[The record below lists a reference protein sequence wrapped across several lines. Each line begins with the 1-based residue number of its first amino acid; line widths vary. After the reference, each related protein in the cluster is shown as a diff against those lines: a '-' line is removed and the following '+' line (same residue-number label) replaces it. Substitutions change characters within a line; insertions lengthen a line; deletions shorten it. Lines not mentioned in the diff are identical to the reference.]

1 MHGKPLSEANLSILE
16 KGYLAPPASPIPGG
30 DAPIPVSAS
39 MDWRFLCQECDFNSD
54 LSEGELQELVNFI
67 GVEAI
72 LSTDSQVEAA
82 LESQAAL
89 YGGDSAAV
97 GSPKDT
103 VHSPG
108 GDSAAVGSPKD
119 MVHSPFGR
127 KQLVSQA
134 YFADSESER
143 DIDSQSIE
151 PGPGP
156 YAMVVWLPGVALEPI
171 DTVEADN
178 SEAVSL
184 TAFEAASELEA
195 GGTQIRRWYSGWRH
209 SNGLLAALKSTRT
222 LMATLKWTLAALKS
236 TLMALRLRWMRK
248 SRPFSVSQRLW
259 RRSMRGFQS
268 LALRS
273 STSARRPPTRR
284 AQVLATSAR
293 PRILA
298 RSARIA
304 RPR

>member
-119 MVHSPFGR
+119 MEHSPFGR

-134 YFADSESER
+134 YFADSES
-143 DIDSQSIE
+143 
-151 PGPGP
+151 
-156 YAMVVWLPGVALEPI
+156 
-171 DTVEADN
+171 
-178 SEAVSL
+178 
-184 TAFEAASELEA
+184 
-195 GGTQIRRWYSGWRH
+195 
-209 SNGLLAALKSTRT
+209 
-222 LMATLKWTLAALKS
+222 
-236 TLMALRLRWMRK
+236 
-248 SRPFSVSQRLW
+248 
-259 RRSMRGFQS
+259 
-268 LALRS
+268 
-273 STSARRPPTRR
+273 
-284 AQVLATSAR
+284 
-293 PRILA
+293 
-298 RSARIA
+298 
-304 RPR
+304 

>member
-30 DAPIPVSAS
+30 GAPIPVYTAS
-39 MDWRFLCQECDFNSD
+39 EDWRFLCQECDFNSD

-89 YGGDSAAV
+89 YSGDSAAV

-119 MVHSPFGR
+119 MEHSPFGR

-195 GGTQIRRWYSGWRH
+195 GGTQIDTGGTQAGDTQMGFGGTQIDADPDGDTEMDAGGTEIDADGAETAGGCGSRVH
-209 SNGLLAALKSTRT
+209 SR
-222 LMATLKWTLAALKS
+222 
-236 TLMALRLRWMRK
+236 
-248 SRPFSVSQRLW
+248 
-259 RRSMRGFQS
+259 
-268 LALRS
+268 
-273 STSARRPPTRR
+273 
-284 AQVLATSAR
+284 
-293 PRILA
+293 
-298 RSARIA
+298 
-304 RPR
+304 

>member
-89 YGGDSAAV
+89 YSGDSAAV

-119 MVHSPFGR
+119 MEHSPFGR

-143 DIDSQSIE
+143 DIDCTRSQ
-151 PGPGP
+151 
-156 YAMVVWLPGVALEPI
+156 L
-171 DTVEADN
+171 
-178 SEAVSL
+178 
-184 TAFEAASELEA
+184 
-195 GGTQIRRWYSGWRH
+195 
-209 SNGLLAALKSTRT
+209 
-222 LMATLKWTLAALKS
+222 
-236 TLMALRLRWMRK
+236 
-248 SRPFSVSQRLW
+248 
-259 RRSMRGFQS
+259 S
-268 LALRS
+268 LALALMRWLS
-273 STSARRPPTRR
+273 GCLVPLWSQLTPSRPIIRK
-284 AQVLATSAR
+284 QSH
-293 PRILA
+293 
-298 RSARIA
+298 
-304 RPR
+304 

>member
-30 DAPIPVSAS
+30 GAPIPVYTAS
-39 MDWRFLCQECDFNSD
+39 EDWRFLCQECDFNSE
-54 LSEGELQELVNFI
+54 LSEGELQELINFI

-89 YGGDSAAV
+89 YGGDSVAE

-103 VHSPG
+103 VYSPG

-127 KQLVSQA
+127 KQVSQA

-143 DIDSQSIE
+143 DIDSQSVE
-151 PGPGP
+151 LGPGP
-156 YAMVVWLPGVALEPI
+156 YAMVVWLPGAALGPI

-195 GGTQIRRWYSGWRH
+195 GARRATTSRQ
-209 SNGLLAALKSTRT
+209 AAVQHT
-222 LMATLKWTLAALKS
+222 LM
-236 TLMALRLRWMRK
+236 
-248 SRPFSVSQRLW
+248 
-259 RRSMRGFQS
+259 
-268 LALRS
+268 
-273 STSARRPPTRR
+273 SARTFRACVCPRLACPPPW
-284 AQVLATSAR
+284 ASPL
-293 PRILA
+293 P
-298 RSARIA
+298 
-304 RPR
+304 